1 MQQSNGPIKDTE
13 KFRDT
18 IGTVDASGKRIW
30 IYPKKPAG
38 RYYNART
45 VFSWVLLAL
54 LFAGPFLRL
63 NGQPL
68 ILLNVVER
76 KFILFGLAFWPQD
89 FHLFALAALTF
100 IVFIILFT
108 VVFGRVFCGWACPQ
122 TVFLE
127 MVFRKIEYFIEG
139 DANQQRKLNAAPW
152 TKDKI
157 LKKGSKWI
165 VFYALAFLIGN
176 TFLAYIIGSEQLW
189 EIITDP
195 PSEHIAGLTAMII
208 FSTVFFF
215 VFAWFREQACIIVC
229 PYGRLQGVLLD
240 QNSVV
245 VSYDFER
252 GEPRGKKKRGVTE
265 SSFGDCVDCH
275 LCVQVCPTGIDI
287 RNGTQLE
294 CVNCTACMDA
304 CDAVMDKI
312 DRPRGLIRYA
322 SYNNIVNKVKG
333 IFTNRVKGYIVVL
346 AALLSVLV
354 FMMSTRVPIEA
365 TILRTPGVM
374 YRQVNA
380 NHIANLYNI
389 QVINKSFDAREI
401 AVRLKSPD
409 GEIKLV
415 SGESLDLP
423 ADGLVESALWV
434 TLEDKHINGI
444 STPLEIEVLS
454 DGEPLEL
461 VKTNFAGPRQ

>member
-1 MQQSNGPIKDTE
+1 MQQSNQPPVDKE
-13 KFRDT
+13 RFRDS
-18 IGTVDASGKRIW
+18 IGTVDSAGKRVW
-30 IYPKKPAG
+30 IYPKKPSG
-38 RYYNART
+38 RYYRART
-45 VFSWVLLAL
+45 LFSWFLLAL

-139 DANQQRKLNAAPW
+139 DANKQRKLNAAPW
-152 TKDKI
+152 TREKVI
-157 LKKGSKWI
+157 KKATKYSI
-165 VFYALAFLIGN
+165 FYFLAFLIGN
-176 TFLAYIIGSEQLW
+176 IFLAYIIGSEQLIR
-189 EIITDP
+189 IITDP
-195 PSEHIAGLTAMII
+195 PSEHVAGLTAMII

-240 QNSVV
+240 QNSIV

-252 GEPRGKKKRGVTE
+252 GEPRGKKSRNISE
-265 SSFGDCVDCH
+265 NNFGDCVDCT

-304 CDAVMDKI
+304 CDEVMDKI
-312 DRPRGLIRYA
+312 ERPRGLIRYA
-322 SYNNIVNKVKG
+322 SYNSIV
-333 IFTNRVKGYIVVL
+333 NRVKDTFTTRVMGYSAVLLVLL
-346 AALLSVLV
+346 AALV
-354 FMMSTRVPIEA
+354 FLLSTRSPVEA
-365 TILRTPGVM
+365 TVLRTPGVM
-374 YRQVNA
+374 FQESGED
-380 NHIANLYNI
+380 HIKNLYNI
-389 QVINKSFDAREI
+389 QVVNKSFDPRKI
-401 AVRLKSPD
+401 SVRLAEPA
-409 GEIKLV
+409 GELKLV
-415 SGESLDLP
+415 SGEHLALP
-423 ADGLVESALWV
+423 ADGLVESAFWI
-434 TLEDKHINGI
+434 TLQRNQLRGI
-444 STPLEIEVLS
+444 STPLQIEVLS
-454 DGEPLEL
+454 DGVILEI
-461 VKTNFAGPRQ
+461 VRTNFAGPMQ